1 MSLGLSSGLL
11 DFCGTSTKGAS
22 PVISCSVFRRG
33 SWGRARTGA
42 VTGVVVV
49 ASIVAA
55 GGVHA
60 VRSGRPQVEPAR
72 VVAPLPGDEPHGRTA
87 RGPLPPISGP
97 ARPNILVVML
107 DDMRSDEMRFA
118 PNARRYIR
126 ERGLDFRNS
135 FSPYPL
141 CCPARASFLLGKY
154 AHNHR
159 VLYHEAPYGFGA
171 LDDHLTIAG
180 RLQAAGYET
189 ALVGKY
195 LNKYGDQPSRVTGRP
210 SEHYV
215 PAGWTDWM
223 VGLETPFPAGSPKAG
238 NTYNYFAF
246 TQNINGRTVPHTGQ
260 YSSTVIGNE
269 VRGLIGKY
277 HRSDKPFFMWV
288 TPVAPHIGDPVEPD
302 DPPPYRESPAWLQR
316 FPTPARPDWVKGRF
330 DAEVTHA
337 PGVPVHGP
345 SEADVSDKPQNI
357 RKWREMVP
365 FEKQELRDVA
375 RQRAESIYAWD
386 VEFGKIVERLK
397 QTGEYDDTVIMFTSD
412 NGYYLGEHRQREGK
426 IKAHEPV
433 LHVPLV
439 VAGPGIE
446 HGVRYHPITTLDLT
460 ATILDLAGA
469 RRLPAMDGASQLP
482 VMTGPDRPWTVPV
495 VTEGLIT
502 DVHRRPGSG
511 VPPGLTTSGIRVGG
525 YKLIRYANGDAELYD
540 LMRDPNELTSVW
552 SDPEYATVR
561 RQLVDLWDNFRSCR
575 KSACRVVMP
584 ESLQRSPDWLARQD
598 RRARARHTAY
608 YDD

>member
-1 MSLGLSSGLL
+1 M
-11 DFCGTSTKGAS
+11 F
-22 PVISCSVFRRG
+22 SCSVLGGGRTR
-33 SWGRARTGA
+33 RARTLVVA
-42 VTGVVVV
+42 GVVVLAALGAV
-49 ASIVAA
+49 AYADRPTAPRHHAA
-55 GGVHA
+55 AVHA
-60 VRSGRPQVEPAR
+60 PS
-72 VVAPLPGDEPHGRTA
+72 PGTQPHGRTVVV
-87 RGPLPPISGP
+87 PEP
-97 ARPNILVVML
+97 AAAHHPNILVVML

-118 PNARRYIR
+118 PNARRYVR
-126 ERGLDFRNS
+126 DRGLDFRNS

-154 AHNHR
+154 AHNHG
-159 VLYHEAPYGFGA
+159 VLYHLDPYGFGA

-180 RLQAAGYET
+180 RMQDAGYET

-195 LNKYGDQPSRVTGRP
+195 LNRYGEQPSKVTGGP

-223 VGLETPFPAGSPKAG
+223 VGLETPFPAGSPDAG

-246 TQNINGRTVPHTGQ
+246 TQNINGRTVPHTGE
-260 YSSTVIGNE
+260 YSSTVIGDQ
-269 VRGLIGKY
+269 VQHLIGKY
-277 HRSDKPFFMWV
+277 HRADKPFFMWV
-288 TPVAPHIGDPVEPD
+288 TPVAPHIGSPVEPD
-302 DPPPYRESPAWLQR
+302 DPPAYRETPSWVQE

-330 DAEVTHA
+330 DAQITHA

-357 RKWREMVP
+357 RKWRELVP
-365 FEKQELRDVA
+365 VEKDRLRDVA

-386 VEFGKIVERLK
+386 VEFGKIIQRLK
-397 QTGEYDDTVIMFTSD
+397 QTGEYDDTVIVFTSD

-446 HGVRYHPITTLDLT
+446 QGVRYHPITTMDLT
-460 ATILDLAGA
+460 STLLDLAGA
-469 RRLPAMDGASQLP
+469 RPLPQMDGASVLP
-482 VMTGPDRPWTVPV
+482 EMTGPDQPWTVPV

-502 DVHRRPGSG
+502 DVHHEHGFAFPH
-511 VPPGLTTSGIRVGG
+511 GLTTSGIRVGR

-540 LMRDPNELTSVW
+540 LMTDPDELSSVW
-552 SDPEYATVR
+552 HDPAYRDVR
-561 RQLVDLWDNFRSCR
+561 TEMSRLWRQYRECAGD
-575 KSACRVVMP
+575 ACRVP
-584 ESLQRSPDWLARQD
+584 LPASLQTSPDWLAQQD
-598 RRARARHTAY
+598 RNARVEARAY
-608 YDD
+608 YD

>member
-1 MSLGLSSGLL
+1 
-11 DFCGTSTKGAS
+11 
-22 PVISCSVFRRG
+22 VVSCSVPHRG
-33 SWGRARTGA
+33 STPARARA
-42 VTGVVVV
+42 L
-49 ASIVAA
+49 VAA
-55 GGVHA
+55 GVA
-60 VRSGRPQVEPAR
+60 VLLALGLAACALRAGSSPASARRPH
-72 VVAPLPGDEPHGRTA
+72 VVAPSAGADPHGRTV
-87 RGPLPPISGP
+87 RVPTPPGK
-97 ARPNILVVML
+97 PNVLVVML
-107 DDMRSDEMRFA
+107 DDMRSDELKYA
-118 PNARRYIR
+118 PNAERYVLD
-126 ERGLDFRNS
+126 RGLDFRNS

-159 VLYHEAPYGFGA
+159 VLYHLAPYGFGA
-171 LDDHLTIAG
+171 LDDHLTIGG
-180 RLQAAGYET
+180 RMQAAGYST

-195 LNKYGDQPSRVTGRP
+195 LNQYGLQPSKVTGGP

-223 VGLETPFPAGSPKAG
+223 VGLETPFPRSSPDWG

-302 DPPPYRESPAWLQR
+302 DPTSYRESKYWVQQ

-330 DAEVTHA
+330 DGEITHA
-337 PGVPVHGP
+337 PGVPLHGP

-365 FEKQELRDVA
+365 VEKQRLRDVA

-386 VEFGKIVERLK
+386 VEFGKIVAKLK
-397 QTGEYDDTVIMFTSD
+397 RTGEYDNTVIVFTSD

-433 LHVPLV
+433 IHVPLQ
-439 VAGPGIE
+439 VAGPGIQ
-446 HGVRYHPITTLDLT
+446 HGVRYHPFTTLDLT
-460 ATILDLAGA
+460 STILDLAGA
-469 RRLPAMDGASQLP
+469 RPLPAMDGASDLP
-482 VMTGPDRPWTVPV
+482 EMTGPDQPWTVPV
-495 VTEGLIT
+495 VTEGLLT
-502 DVHRRPGSG
+502 DVHRHPGSG
-511 VPPGLTTSGIRVGG
+511 VPDGFTTSGLRTGRF
-525 YKLIRYANGDAELYD
+525 KLIRYANGDTELYD
-540 LMRDPNELTSVW
+540 LMTDPNELSSVW
-552 SDPEYATVR
+552 DDPAYADVQ
-561 RQLVDLWDNFRSCR
+561 RQLVALWDQYKTCR
-575 KSACRVVMP
+575 TDGCRVP
-584 ESLQRSPDWLARQD
+584 LPRSLWTTPDWLDGQYRNAQVQQHD
-598 RRARARHTAY
+598 Y
-608 YDD
+608 YDR

>member
-1 MSLGLSSGLL
+1 
-11 DFCGTSTKGAS
+11 
-22 PVISCSVFRRG
+22 VISCSVFRRG
-33 SWGRARTGA
+33 SWARHRTS
-42 VTGVVVV
+42 VV
-49 ASIVAA
+49 AGFVLVSSVAA
-55 GGVHA
+55 GGVVHA
-60 VRSGRPQVEPAR
+60 ARSDRPHAEPPR
-72 VVAPLPGDEPHGRTA
+72 VVAPRPGDEPHGRTA

-97 ARPNILVVML
+97 SRPNILVVML

-118 PNARRYIR
+118 PNARRYVR

-154 AHNHR
+154 AHNHG

-180 RLQAAGYET
+180 RMQAAGYET

-195 LNKYGDQPSRVTGRP
+195 LNKYGAQPSKVTGGP

-223 VGLETPFPAGSPKAG
+223 VGLETPFPAGSADAG
-238 NTYNYFAF
+238 NTYNYSAF
-246 TQNINGRTVPHTGQ
+246 TQNINGHTVPHTGQ

-269 VRGLIGKY
+269 VQGLISKY

-302 DPPPYRESPAWLQR
+302 DPAAYRESPHWLQR

-330 DAEVTHA
+330 DAQITHA
-337 PGVPVHGP
+337 PGVPLHGP

-365 FEKQELRDVA
+365 VEKQELRDVA

-386 VEFGKIVERLK
+386 VEFGKVVDRLK
-397 QTGEYDDTVIMFTSD
+397 KTGEYDNTVIVFTSD

-433 LHVPLV
+433 LHVPLD

-446 HGVRYHPITTLDLT
+446 QGVRYHPITTLDLT

-469 RRLPAMDGASQLP
+469 RRLPAMDGASVLP
-482 VMTGPDRPWTVPV
+482 EMTGPDRPWTVPV

-502 DVHRRPGSG
+502 DVHRRHHTDLPK
-511 VPPGLTTSGIRVGG
+511 GLTTSGLRTGR
-525 YKLIRYANGDAELYD
+525 YKLIRYANGDDELYD
-540 LMRDPNELTSVW
+540 ELLDPNELSSVW
-552 SDPEYATVR
+552 DDPRYAAIQ
-561 RQLVDLWDNFRSCR
+561 RQLVALWEQYKVCR
-575 KSACRVVMP
+575 TDGCRVP
-584 ESLQRSPDWLARQD
+584 LPPSLQTTPEWLGPQFQN
-598 RRARARHTAY
+598 ARAQHRAY
-608 YDD
+608 YD